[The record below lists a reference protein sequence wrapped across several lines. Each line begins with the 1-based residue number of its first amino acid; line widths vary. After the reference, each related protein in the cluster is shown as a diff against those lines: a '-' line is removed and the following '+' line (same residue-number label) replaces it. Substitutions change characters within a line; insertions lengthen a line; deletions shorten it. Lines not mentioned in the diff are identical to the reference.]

1 MGRSPVVYRVL
12 SIIAGVLTS
21 LTGLVLVVCL
31 GYTMAVPLFEAGVS
45 GVKASLSN
53 ALDMASDT
61 MGVDLGALGE
71 GWQSQAA
78 ALVSAVGSSPWGALG
93 GGGDANGFADPAQGE
108 LYLQW
113 KGVVGDPVGE
123 ILSGAGVSAAVLEG
137 VAGGSGSAADLL
149 AGLDET
155 ALSTIESNAIR
166 YGTLAAGAEVSTAL
180 PEGVRA
186 SMWEANSLAQSFST
200 DVQTLVATLRATRA
214 GDPAALVG
222 LPGQANAIV
231 GDLNA
236 MNACMERAEAELR
249 G

>member
-1 MGRSPVVYRVL
+1 MVYRVL
-12 SIIAGVLTS
+12 SIIAGVLMS

-45 GVKASLSN
+45 GVRASLDN
-53 ALDMASDT
+53 ALDAASDT

-78 ALVSAVGSSPWGALG
+78 ALVSAVGSGPWGALG
-93 GGGDANGFADPAQGE
+93 GGGDASGFADPAQGE

-113 KGVVGDPVGE
+113 KSVVGDPVGE
-123 ILSGAGVSAAVLEG
+123 ILSGTGVSVSVLEG
-137 VAGGSGSAADLL
+137 IAGGSGSAANMLS
-149 AGLDET
+149 GLDET
-155 ALSTIESNAIR
+155 ALSAVESNAIR
-166 YGTLAAGAEVSTAL
+166 YGTLAAGAEVAASL

-186 SMWEANSLAQSFST
+186 SMWEANSNAQSFAT
-200 DVQTLVATLRATRA
+200 DVQAMVATVRAARG
-214 GDPAALVG
+214 GDPVALAG
-222 LPGQANAIV
+222 LPAQASAAV

-236 MNACMERAEAELR
+236 MNACMERAESALR